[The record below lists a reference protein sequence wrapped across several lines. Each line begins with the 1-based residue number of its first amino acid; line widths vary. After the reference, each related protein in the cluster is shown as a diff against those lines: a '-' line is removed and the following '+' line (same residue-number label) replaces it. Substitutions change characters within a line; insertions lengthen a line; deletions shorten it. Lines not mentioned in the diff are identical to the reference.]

1 MVILKKKQLKNKAFE
16 VWKKYGKWK
25 LIHWKIRIA
34 ILERAAEWTR
44 MNESWHPY
52 LADLH
57 VNNSVLGEVALFNE
71 GTTRSHACQS
81 HVWRHYWTSKA
92 TSRREWRMNY
102 RETSRSI
109 VMSLER
115 LEKGTLKGPAS
126 RYELLCVRRNNIF
139 SQTLVRLVRSRDRVT
154 TPSGDGR
161 GNVANV
167 GEKRRE

>member
-1 MVILKKKQLKNKAFE
+1 
-16 VWKKYGKWK
+16 
-25 LIHWKIRIA
+25 
-34 ILERAAEWTR
+34 
-44 MNESWHPY
+44 
-52 LADLH
+52 
-57 VNNSVLGEVALFNE
+57 
-71 GTTRSHACQS
+71 
-81 HVWRHYWTSKA
+81 
-92 TSRREWRMNY
+92 MNY

-167 GEKRRE
+167 AEKRRE